1 MRRVFKY
8 LLWTAVMLLI
18 LTVAGF
24 FILPPVLQSYLTKT
38 LSENFHRE
46 LTVGAVKINPYALS
60 ITINGVEVKE
70 RGGSGTFLSFDELY
84 LNFSGLSIIKRA
96 PIVQEFKLVKPYFQ
110 ITRYDD
116 GSYNFSDLIVREEPE
131 KKEEGTAP
139 LEFSLNNII
148 IKDGSVDFIDGPR
161 KISHTVRNINIG
173 VPFISSMNQ
182 YIETYVEPHFRADIN
197 GHPYSLTGQTKPF
210 AASRETTLDIDI
222 KDLNIPYYMAY
233 LPIKPKV
240 KLQSASLDTAL
251 KITFKQE
258 KEKSPALVL
267 TGEIILKNIA
277 VNDLENRPLLRVSS
291 HENSLAAVEPFA
303 RRVHL
308 SKLVIRSPELT
319 VRRFKNGD
327 LQYFTIL
334 QGLKTVEKEPKKE
347 ESTPPASISIDEIQ
361 IEQGQVHLYDQFPS
375 DPAAIHLDKI
385 NLRCENLSTTENS
398 KGKFSLSM
406 MPGPKGSFALEGPF
420 SVNPYSADLTMTAKD
435 IGVRPFQPYF
445 TDLININVTGG
456 DISTAGKVSLSFSEK
471 GPKIQ
476 YTGMAAVNRF
486 STIDKVNGD
495 DFLKWKSLYITGLN
509 AGYNPTYFRSSGIAL
524 SDFYSKMII
533 NADGTLN
540 LQNILKKDEQA
551 DAVPSGNVQK
561 VETPPEKI
569 KKSPTDVK
577 ISKVTLQNGEID
589 FLDRNI
595 HPSFSAKM
603 VSIGGRISGL
613 SSTAD
618 SQADVELRGRLDNY
632 APLEITGKINP
643 LRGDLLVDLKAAF
656 KDMDLSPVTPYSGKY
671 IGRTIQKGK
680 LSFDLKYLIAQKKLD
695 SENKIFIDQ
704 LTLGDKVD
712 SPQATKLP
720 VGLAIALLK
729 DRQGQ
734 IKLDIPVT
742 GTLDD
747 PQFSVWQIVL
757 KVIVNLLTKAA
768 TSPFALLGALFGG
781 GEELSYVDFDYGSAT
796 VPEAGLKKL
805 DTLAKALSDRPSLK
819 MDIEGYVDIE
829 NDREGL
835 KRNQFMKKLK
845 VQKLNE
851 TIREGKPP
859 VPVDEVIIDSQEYEK
874 YLTLAYRAEKFPKP
888 RNMLGMVKTL
898 PRAEMEKLM
907 LTNIVIKDD
916 DLKMLSSQRARA
928 AADLILKTGAV
939 TPDRIFIIDTT
950 TLAPPKKEKVKDSRV
965 DFKLK

>member
-1 MRRVFKY
+1 MRRIFKY
-8 LLWTAVMLLI
+8 LIWAAVMLLI
-18 LTVAGF
+18 ITVAGF
-24 FILPPVLQSYLTKT
+24 LILPPVLQSYLTKT

-46 LTVGAVKINPYALS
+46 LTVGAVKINPFTLS
-60 ITINGVEVKE
+60 ITINGVEIKE
-70 RGGSGTFLSFDELY
+70 RSGSGTFMSFDELY
-84 LNFSGLSIIKRA
+84 LNFSSLSIIKRA
-96 PIVQEFKLVKPYFQ
+96 PIVQEFKLVRPYFQ

-116 GSYNFSDLIVREEPE
+116 GSYNFSDLIVREEP

-139 LEFSLNNII
+139 VAFSLNNII
-148 IKDGSVDFIDGPR
+148 IKDGSIDFFDGPR
-161 KISHTVRNINIG
+161 KTSHTVRDINIG
-173 VPFISSMNQ
+173 IPFISSMNQ
-182 YIETYVEPHFRADIN
+182 YVETYVEPHFRANIN
-197 GHPYSLTGQTKPF
+197 GNPYSLTGQTKPF
-210 AASRETTLDIDI
+210 AASRETTLDLDI
-222 KDLNIPYYMAY
+222 KDLNIPYYRAY
-233 LPIKPKV
+233 LPVKPKV
-240 KLQSASLDTAL
+240 KLQSASLDTSL
-251 KITFKQE
+251 KIIFRQE

-267 TGEIILKNIA
+267 TGEVILKNIA
-277 VNDLENRPLLRVSS
+277 INDLEDRPLLRVSS
-291 HENSLAAVEPFA
+291 HENSLAAVEPLA

-308 SKLVIRSPELT
+308 SKLVIRSPEMT
-319 VRRFKNGD
+319 FRRFKNGD
-327 LQYFTIL
+327 IQYVKIL
-334 QGLKTVEKEPKKE
+334 QGMKTAGEKPEKEE
-347 ESTPPASISIDEIQ
+347 ATSATSISIDELQ
-361 IEQGQVHLYDQFPS
+361 IEQGQIHLYDQAPS
-375 DPAAIHLDKI
+375 DPVAIHLDKI
-385 NLRCENLSTTENS
+385 NLQCENFSTMENS

-406 MPGPKGSFALEGPF
+406 VAGPRGSFALEGPF
-420 SVNPYSADLTMTAKD
+420 SINPYSADLAVTVKD

-445 TDLININVTGG
+445 TDLININVTSG

-486 STIDKVNGD
+486 ATIDKVNGD

-509 AGYNPTYFRSSGIAL
+509 AGYNPTHFRSSGISL
-524 SDFYSKMII
+524 SDFYSRMIV
-533 NADGTLN
+533 NTDGTLN
-540 LQNILKKDEQA
+540 LQNVLKKDGQV
-551 DAVPSGNVQK
+551 DVVPPGNAQK
-561 VETPPEKI
+561 AETPPEKR
-569 KKSPTDVK
+569 KKPPIDVK
-577 ISKVTLQNGEID
+577 IGKVTLQNGEID

-595 HPSFSAKM
+595 HPGFSAKM
-603 VSIGGRISGL
+603 ISIGGRISGL

-643 LRGDLLVDLKAAF
+643 LRDDLLVDLKATF

-747 PQFSVWQIVL
+747 PQFSVWQIVI

-768 TSPFALLGALFGG
+768 TAPFALLGALFGG
-781 GEELSYVDFDYGSAT
+781 GEELSYVDFDYGSAS
-796 VPEAGLKKL
+796 VPEAGTKKL

-819 MDIEGYVDIE
+819 MDIEGYVDVE

-851 TIREGKPP
+851 MIREGKPAAP
-859 VPVDEVIIDSQEYEK
+859 VNEVMIDPQEYEK

-907 LTNIVIKDD
+907 LTNIAIKDD

-928 AADLILKTGAV
+928 AADGILKTGTV
-939 TPDRIFIIDTT
+939 TPDRIFIIETT
-950 TLAPPKKEKVKDSRV
+950 TLAPPKKEKIKDSRV